1 MTTRINPPSFN
12 SAKSYERF
20 KQEILAW
27 REITELSKTKQ
38 GIAVALSLPEEDES
52 QIKDKVFDQIPLD
65 DLKSEDGLN
74 ILLAFLDK
82 HLAKDDLADS
92 LEKFEDFDDYRRK
105 EGQTIHEYIATF
117 DAKYR
122 KVEKKNMTLP
132 SEILAFKLLKK
143 ANISREE
150 KLLVLT
156 GMNFD
161 NKHGLYE
168 EAKALLKKFKGD
180 EPGNSE
186 NMSIKLE
193 PAYVAGNE
201 ETLLASGYVRK
212 HYNRRGS
219 RLGPNSQWR
228 DSSAVQ
234 RNSSPN
240 TQPRNKKMNPTGADG
255 QTLTCDSC
263 GSFRHLLQ
271 DCPDS
276 WENMAKLN
284 ISDNENITL

>member
-1 MTTRINPPSFN
+1 MTTRINPPAFN
-12 SAKSYERF
+12 SVKSYERF

-27 REITELSKTKQ
+27 REITELSKSKQ

-52 QIKDKVFDQIPLD
+52 RIKDKVFNQISID
-65 DLKSEDGLN
+65 DLKGEDGLD

-82 HLAKDDLADS
+82 HLGKDDLADS

-105 EGQTIHEYIATF
+105 EGQTINEFISMF

-122 KVEKKNMTLP
+122 KMEKKSMALP

-156 GMNFD
+156 GMNFE

-168 EAKALLKKFKGD
+168 EAKASLKKFKGD
-180 EPGNSE
+180 EPGNIE
-186 NMSIKLE
+186 KLSIKYE
-193 PAYVAGNE
+193 ADYVAGSE
-201 ETLLASGYVRK
+201 ETFVVAGHSRNP
-212 HYNRRGS
+212 YNRRGGRS
-219 RLGPNSQWR
+219 GLKGHWR
-228 DSSAVQ
+228 Q
-234 RNSSPN
+234 SSPRQSN
-240 TQPRNKKMNPTGADG
+240 PIPNLQLGNKKMNPVGADG
-255 QTLTCDSC
+255 KTFTCDSC

-276 WENMAKLN
+276 WENMAKLG
-284 ISDNENITL
+284 ISDENITL